1 MAEGV
6 YTEREWRLRGGCV
19 QSSIPICWGAQY
31 VQPVRR
37 RNLHENRRLHCV
49 MLVCAVSVALLLPI
63 CWHPRTAPVSY
74 PMAVAPVAA
83 EGIHVRS
90 VQGVSFAIPMGMTF
104 VQRTYTTEEL
114 YRGKL
119 LLIDDQHPLPSQAPH
134 PSTLN
139 IATYGKGM
147 VPVSDLTLKTGRET
161 IRALTALFADLR
173 GSGTGGF
180 VVWQGTQTPAEQQE
194 ELMAYARRSARRYSL
209 DTAIAKTQEEM
220 DPSGNGELLQEYTVE
235 LRMGIDGKTMPDE
248 CPLEETVQGRQLLRF
263 AWRNGFVRTQTTGS
277 RRNQFHFRYVGIA
290 HATAMTYLDVD
301 LATYLTILHEK
312 RTLTVRGEGGQLYLI
327 QCVPAEGNHVVLQI
341 PKGAEYEVSLDN
353 TGYAIAASV
362 LKQGWQEQLLTAVS
376 ASNQ

>member
-1 MAEGV
+1 MVAEGV
-6 YTEREWRLRGGCV
+6 YTEREWRLRGGGV

-37 RNLHENRRLHCV
+37 HNLHQNRRLHCA
-49 MLVCAVSVALLLPI
+49 MLVCAVTIAILLPV
-63 CWHPRTAPVSY
+63 CWPHRAVPVSY

-90 VQGVSFAIPMGMTF
+90 VQGVSFALPAGIAF
-104 VQRTYTTEEL
+104 VQQTFTKEEL

-119 LLIDDQHPLPSQAPH
+119 LLLDEQHPLPMQAPH
-134 PSTLN
+134 PGTLN

-194 ELMAYARRSARRYSL
+194 GVLDYARQSACQFSL

-220 DPSGNGELLQEYTVE
+220 ETPGSGELLQEYTVE
-235 LRMGIDGKTMPDE
+235 LRMSTEGKTAPDE
-248 CPLEETVQGRQLLRF
+248 RSLEETVQGRQLLRF
-263 AWRNGFVRTQTTGS
+263 AWRNGFVRTHTTGS
-277 RRNQFHFRYVGIA
+277 KRDQFRFRYVGVA

-301 LATYLTILHEK
+301 LRTYLAILHEK
-312 RTLTVRGEGGQLYLI
+312 RTLTVRGDGGQLYLI
-327 QCVPAEGNHVVLQI
+327 QCVPADGNHVVLSI

-353 TGYAIAASV
+353 TGYAVAASV
-362 LKQGWQEQLLTAVS
+362 LKTGWQEQMAVS